1 MWQVKC
7 RGTTA
12 ATIFFLIY
20 VFSGWH
26 WWLLL
31 FPFLT
36 FAVNTI
42 WNRSSLANNRRFG
55 LNLKK
60 NIPWEILLDILYTLA
75 VSLLISFFI
84 FFFPPSAQVPD
95 NDEQFV
101 PDYQAESCKYRVTHR
116 LNLSLFPPLILSL
129 GLVSSSSVCSWFCVR
144 AFSAYNQEVTVFVWL
159 WPQNSSVIW
168 TVLGKTGWA

>member
-12 ATIFFLIY
+12 ANIFFLIY

-84 FFFPPSAQVPD
+84 FFFSPLQLRYLTMMSSLCQ
-95 NDEQFV
+95 
-101 PDYQAESCKYRVTHR
+101 TTR
-116 LNLSLFPPLILSL
+116 LKV
-129 GLVSSSSVCSWFCVR
+129 VS
-144 AFSAYNQEVTVFVWL
+144 TVWL
-159 WPQNSSVIW
+159 IAWICLCFLLLFFLWAWSPLPAS
-168 TVLGKTGWA
+168 VLGSVSVPFQLTIRR

>member
-12 ATIFFLIY
+12 ATVFFLIY

-60 NIPWEILLDILYTLA
+60 NLPWEILLDILYTLA

-84 FFFPPSAQVPD
+84 FFFFPLQLRYLTMMSSLCQ
-95 NDEQFV
+95 
-101 PDYQAESCKYRVTHR
+101 TTR
-116 LNLSLFPPLILSL
+116 LKV
-129 GLVSSSSVCSWFCVR
+129 VS
-144 AFSAYNQEVTVFVWL
+144 TVWL
-159 WPQNSSVIW
+159 IAWICLCFLLLFFLWAWSPLPAS
-168 TVLGKTGWA
+168 VLGSVSVPFQLTIRR